1 MNAWRLTAWPLDK
14 KGKVYIILFIRFNYE
29 VTIFN
34 TPHFLKEYYASYK
47 RWLARLLGRDTISN
61 VYSLIFM
68 LIILLWIVSV
78 LLFLSCILLPLLYMF
93 SEPLYCMDDLTE
105 GRNELLA
112 KITKAE
118 GKIEYFSEQAKETD
132 LLFKEALRDNLPEV
146 MKEERLEAKRD
157 SESNLNLERK
167 VLRVLKARLDSGNF
181 DSSLAT
187 SSSLGKRNFGE

>member
-1 MNAWRLTAWPLDK
+1 
-14 KGKVYIILFIRFNYE
+14 
-29 VTIFN
+29 
-34 TPHFLKEYYASYK
+34 
-47 RWLARLLGRDTISN
+47 
-61 VYSLIFM
+61 M

>member
-1 MNAWRLTAWPLDK
+1 
-14 KGKVYIILFIRFNYE
+14 
-29 VTIFN
+29 
-34 TPHFLKEYYASYK
+34 
-47 RWLARLLGRDTISN
+47 
-61 VYSLIFM
+61 
-68 LIILLWIVSV
+68 
-78 LLFLSCILLPLLYMF
+78 
-93 SEPLYCMDDLTE
+93 MDDLTE